1 MTAPKPE
8 MPSWFS
14 WVRRAGSLQQSALS
28 RLPLGR
34 PELNDIHSGADCP
47 PPRFPFIG
55 HLGRAVSGLRRCRQ
69 LGQYGRTHR
78 QTLPKHHLV
87 TRRSQRGPQSPTAV
101 GYVGWYNPIA
111 PPLGKRIVVFDRT
124 NSSPDITQTPS
135 GNAPLPAWTSKPYG
149 GRIRGLVQPDR
160 AAAGQT
166 NRGFDSPR
174 RFVNR
179 RASDSFGRQRL
190 DHVLQLVAHQV
201 KLRAQ
206 HRMRRV
212 AFRGVAIFGMH
223 SGFRW
228 RQLEDEPA
236 MPGIHRAKLQHI
248 PAECPIRFRI
258 VAIEKNMST
267 RDHGTTLPLGADDEQ
282 VPTPENRRRRPA
294 LHSANVSGAQ
304 CRGVSFALEAA
315 DPLLPTLGPFPLL
328 RMSRMGVSRSC
339 GLLPDMPRSRRSRQ
353 KTTDRN
359 VQWGERPD

>member
-1 MTAPKPE
+1 MYIISVQYAYEGAHLRVPE
-8 MPSWFS
+8 ASVP
-14 WVRRAGSLQQSALS
+14 ACGQGSK
-28 RLPLGR
+28 
-34 PELNDIHSGADCP
+34 
-47 PPRFPFIG
+47 
-55 HLGRAVSGLRRCRQ
+55 RRCSVP
-69 LGQYGRTHR
+69 HS
-78 QTLPKHHLV
+78 V
-87 TRRSQRGPQSPTAV
+87 CRRSVVGTRTAGLAWSV
-101 GYVGWYNPIA
+101 G
-111 PPLGKRIVVFDRT
+111 T

-149 GRIRGLVQPDR
+149 GRMRGLVQPDR

-179 RASDSFGRQRL
+179 RASDFFGRQRL
-190 DHVLQLVAHQV
+190 DQGLQIVAHQV

-339 GLLPDMPRSRRSRQ
+339 GLLPDMP
-353 KTTDRN
+353 
-359 VQWGERPD
+359 